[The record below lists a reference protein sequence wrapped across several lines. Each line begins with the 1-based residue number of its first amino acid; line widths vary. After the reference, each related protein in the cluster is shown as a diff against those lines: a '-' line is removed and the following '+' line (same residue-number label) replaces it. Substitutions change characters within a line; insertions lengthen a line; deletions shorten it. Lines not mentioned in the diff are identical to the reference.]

1 MIPPPKRERESVLS
15 NRHRPSPTL
24 FIALAAAALLGA
36 CQTAGRQAQIP
47 PYDFPKVSSAWH
59 DEVRV
64 VYTGTLQV
72 GRPCSVLRRDDGSEV
87 SIQGKP
93 VPVRIGDRITISGP
107 TAKWSLCQTLET
119 IRADQLDVMT
129 SAYLPASNGTAVTVA
144 PGAVIVQPMP

>member
-1 MIPPPKRERESVLS
+1 
-15 NRHRPSPTL
+15 
-24 FIALAAAALLGA
+24 
-36 CQTAGRQAQIP
+36 
-47 PYDFPKVSSAWH
+47 VSTAWH
-59 DEVRV
+59 DDVRV

-93 VPVRIGDRITISGP
+93 VPVRIGDRITVSGP

-129 SAYLPASNGTAVTVA
+129 SAYLPASGGTAVTVA
-144 PGAVIVQPMP
+144 PGAVIVQPTP

>member
-1 MIPPPKRERESVLS
+1 MFPPPKRERERVLS
-15 NRHRPSPTL
+15 TRHRPSPTL

-36 CQTAGRQAQIP
+36 CQTSGRQEQIP
-47 PYDFPKVSSAWH
+47 PYDFPKVSTAWH
-59 DEVRV
+59 DDVRV

-72 GRPCSVLRRDDGSEV
+72 GRPGSVLRRDDGSEV

-93 VPVRIGDRITISGP
+93 VPVRIGDRITVSGP

-129 SAYLPASNGTAVTVA
+129 SAYLPAAGGTAVTVA
-144 PGAVIVQPMP
+144 PGAVVVQPMP